1 MNPPAPVAYI
11 LSLTM
16 KRGVLFF
23 ALTALACQRGDPV
36 QVGLDYLTFIEEG
49 KYDQAYDLID
59 KISRENTTREDFRKF
74 WEDQEAKYGKP
85 YKHEV
90 VETGTDS
97 GMIVIDYYWY
107 YHPPA
112 DTHFYQSMRSYRLKL
127 KRDFQGWRV
136 KFRKYKI
143 TKTPISLKKTAPPD
157 EREDSRSHGSE
168 TPGPETS
175 RGFFRGLAPRG

>member
-1 MNPPAPVAYI
+1 MAVDDFPIFVRVRPRNNLLPQFLGRSGWIIPGFLPRLNPAAPLAYI
-11 LSLTM
+11 LGLTM

-23 ALTALACQRGDPV
+23 ALAILSCQRGDPV
-36 QVGLDYLTFIEEG
+36 QIGLDYLTCIEEG
-49 KYDQAYDLID
+49 KYDEAYGFID
-59 KISRENTTREDFRKF
+59 KISKENTTKEDFRGF
-74 WEDQEAKYGKP
+74 WEEQETKYGKP

-97 GMIVIDYYWY
+97 GMIVIDYNWY

-112 DTHFYQSMRSYRLKL
+112 DTHFYQPMRSYRLKL

-143 TKTPISLKKTAPPD
+143 IKTP
-157 EREDSRSHGSE
+157 
-168 TPGPETS
+168 
-175 RGFFRGLAPRG
+175 RG

>member
-1 MNPPAPVAYI
+1 
-11 LSLTM
+11 M

-143 TKTPISLKKTAPPD
+143 TRTPISLKKSAPPD
-157 EREDSRSHGSE
+157 ERDDSRVSGSE

>member
-1 MNPPAPVAYI
+1 MAYI
-11 LSLTM
+11 ISLTM
-16 KRGVLFF
+16 KRGVLLF
-23 ALTALACQRGDPV
+23 ALLGLACQRGDPV
-36 QVGLDYLTFIEEG
+36 QIGLDYLTFIEEG
-49 KYDQAYDLID
+49 KYDEAYDLID
-59 KISRENTTREDFRKF
+59 KISRENTTREDFRKY
-74 WEDQEAKYGKP
+74 WEEQEAKYGKP

-112 DTHFYQSMRSYRLKL
+112 DTHFYEPMRSYRLKL

-143 TKTPISLKKTAPPD
+143 IKTPRATKRTWPSEKNEYCLACPGKDISAIP
-157 EREDSRSHGSE
+157 S
-168 TPGPETS
+168 
-175 RGFFRGLAPRG
+175 GLVAGHLNNQALLLT

>member
-1 MNPPAPVAYI
+1 MAYI
-11 LSLTM
+11 ISLTM
-16 KRGVLFF
+16 KRGVFFF
-23 ALTALACQRGDPV
+23 ALVALACQRGDPV
-36 QVGLDYLTFIEEG
+36 QIGLDYLTLIEEG

-59 KISRENTTREDFRKF
+59 KISRENTTREDFRKY

-112 DTHFYQSMRSYRLKL
+112 DTHFYEPMRSYRLKL

-143 TKTPISLKKTAPPD
+143 IKTPRAKNEAGSLEKSGCCRA
-157 EREDSRSHGSE
+157 GSGNDIPTTPLAE
-168 TPGPETS
+168 TLGHLNNQALSLT
-175 RGFFRGLAPRG
+175 

>member
-1 MNPPAPVAYI
+1 
-11 LSLTM
+11 M
-16 KRGVLFF
+16 KRGVFLFV
-23 ALTALACQRGDPV
+23 LVGLACQRGDPV
-36 QVGLDYLTFIEEG
+36 QIGLDYLTYIEEG
-49 KYDQAYDLID
+49 KYDQAYNLID
-59 KISRENTTREDFRKF
+59 KISRENTTKEDFVKY
-74 WEDQEAKYGKP
+74 WEEQESKYGKP

-112 DTHFYQSMRSYRLKL
+112 DTHFYEPMRSYRLKL

-143 TKTPISLKKTAPPD
+143 IKTPRATN
-157 EREDSRSHGSE
+157 E
-168 TPGPETS
+168 PGPPEKSEYCRAGSCKDIPEILKGETLVH
-175 RGFFRGLAPRG
+175 LAHKAI